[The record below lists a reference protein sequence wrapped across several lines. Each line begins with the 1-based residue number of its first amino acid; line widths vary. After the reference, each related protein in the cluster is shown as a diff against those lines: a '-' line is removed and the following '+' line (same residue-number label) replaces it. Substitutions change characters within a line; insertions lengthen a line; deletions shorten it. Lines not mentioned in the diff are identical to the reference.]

1 MENFEKAKENFLSK
15 EKNLSKYATKSSDAI
30 RFKEENEDIRP
41 PFFHDIDRIIHSLS
55 YTRYLNKTQVYTLNS
70 NDHVSRRITHVQLV
84 SKIARTI
91 GRALNLNEDLIEAIA
106 LGHDIGHTPL
116 GHAGEA
122 ILNRLSLKE
131 LGEYFAHNIQGVRYY
146 MSVAT
151 DGKGLNLTL
160 QTLDGIMTHNGEM
173 LSPIYEPMKK
183 DKDEFLSEY
192 NESYKDLR
200 KSKTYRPMT
209 LEGCV
214 VRISDIIGYIGRDIE
229 DAIRLHILTEEK
241 VEELKQ
247 KINSIASFQFH
258 AINNGSIVNYFILD
272 VCSHSSP
279 ESGICLSDEAF
290 AIMQEIMKF
299 NYQNIYLID
308 RVKIHSNYVQLIVH
322 SIFDFLYKYKQLSSI
337 HNKNVIDE
345 LKADKDKYPVTISG
359 YIHWLEKYSLMEGFE
374 RESIYGNH
382 IIYDF
387 DHNEHAMAKSI
398 IDYLAGMS
406 DVYILKIFNE
416 LISFS

>member
-1 MENFEKAKENFLSK
+1 MDNFEKAKDNFLSK
-15 EKNLSKYATKSSDAI
+15 EKNLSNYATRSSDAI

-146 MSVAT
+146 MYISK

-173 LSPIYEPMKK
+173 LSPIYEPISK
-183 DKDEFLSEY
+183 DKEEFLREY
-192 NESYKDLR
+192 NESYKELK
-200 KSKTYRPMT
+200 KSKKYHPIPKEIRDVLGDNNRDIVNTIV
-209 LEGCV
+209 L
-214 VRISDIIGYIGRDIE
+214 DIINESIDKPYIKMSD
-229 DAIRLHILTEEK
+229 K
-241 VEELKQ
+241 VYNALFALKKFNNDNIYSKSMTKEELDYYEKG
-247 KINSIASFQFH
+247 INKLYH
-258 AINNGSIVNYFILD
+258 
-272 VCSHSSP
+272 
-279 ESGICLSDEAF
+279 
-290 AIMQEIMKF
+290 
-299 NYQNIYLID
+299 IYLEDIKSNNKDSIIYKIFLNHQDELYLKNTNIKRQVID
-308 RVKIHSNYVQLIVH
+308 FIAGMTD
-322 SIFDFLYKYKQLSSI
+322 DFLVREIKKYDVNSVV
-337 HNKNVIDE
+337 KN
-345 LKADKDKYPVTISG
+345 
-359 YIHWLEKYSLMEGFE
+359 
-374 RESIYGNH
+374 
-382 IIYDF
+382 
-387 DHNEHAMAKSI
+387 
-398 IDYLAGMS
+398 
-406 DVYILKIFNE
+406 
-416 LISFS
+416 

>member
-1 MENFEKAKENFLSK
+1 MENFDKAKENFLSK
-15 EKNLSKYATKSSDAI
+15 EKNLSKYATRSSDAI

-116 GHAGEA
+116 GHTGEA
-122 ILNRLSLKE
+122 ILNRLSFKE

-183 DKDEFLSEY
+183 DKDEFLREY

-229 DAIRLHILTEEK
+229 DAIMIDRFKRSDIPESIRDVLGDNNRDIVNTIVLDIINESIDKPYIKMSDK
-241 VEELKQ
+241 VYNALFALKKFNNDNIYSKSMTKEELDYYEIG
-247 KINSIASFQFH
+247 INKLYH
-258 AINNGSIVNYFILD
+258 
-272 VCSHSSP
+272 
-279 ESGICLSDEAF
+279 
-290 AIMQEIMKF
+290 
-299 NYQNIYLID
+299 IYLEDIKSNNKESIIYKIFLNHQDKSYIESTNIKRQVID
-308 RVKIHSNYVQLIVH
+308 FIAGMTD
-322 SIFDFLYKYKQLSSI
+322 DFLVREIKKY
-337 HNKNVIDE
+337 E
-345 LKADKDKYPVTISG
+345 
-359 YIHWLEKYSLMEGFE
+359 
-374 RESIYGNH
+374 
-382 IIYDF
+382 
-387 DHNEHAMAKSI
+387 
-398 IDYLAGMS
+398 
-406 DVYILKIFNE
+406 
-416 LISFS
+416 

>member
-1 MENFEKAKENFLSK
+1 MGSFEKAKKNFLRK
-15 EKNLSKYATKSSDAI
+15 EKDLSPYATKSSDAV
-30 RFKEENEDIRP
+30 RFKEEKEDIRP

-146 MSVAT
+146 MNVAT

-173 LSPIYEPMKK
+173 LSPIYEPMAK
-183 DKDEFLSEY
+183 DKEEFLREY
-192 NESYKDLR
+192 NESYKDLE
-200 KSKTYRPMT
+200 KSKKYRPMT

-229 DAIRLHILTEEK
+229 DAIMIDRFKRSDIPESIRDVLGDNNRDIVNTIVLDIINESIDKPYIKMSDK
-241 VEELKQ
+241 VYNSLFALKKFNNDNIYSKSMTKEELDYYEKG
-247 KINSIASFQFH
+247 INKLYH
-258 AINNGSIVNYFILD
+258 
-272 VCSHSSP
+272 
-279 ESGICLSDEAF
+279 
-290 AIMQEIMKF
+290 
-299 NYQNIYLID
+299 IYLEDIKSNNKESIIYKIFLNHQDKSYIESTNIKRQVID
-308 RVKIHSNYVQLIVH
+308 FIAGMTD
-322 SIFDFLYKYKQLSSI
+322 DFLIREIKKY
-337 HNKNVIDE
+337 E
-345 LKADKDKYPVTISG
+345 
-359 YIHWLEKYSLMEGFE
+359 
-374 RESIYGNH
+374 
-382 IIYDF
+382 
-387 DHNEHAMAKSI
+387 
-398 IDYLAGMS
+398 
-406 DVYILKIFNE
+406 
-416 LISFS
+416 

>member
-1 MENFEKAKENFLSK
+1 MGNFEKAKENFLRK
-15 EKNLSKYATKSSDAI
+15 EKNLSKYATRSSDAI
-30 RFKEENEDIRP
+30 RFKEETEDIRP

-116 GHAGEA
+116 GHTGEA

-146 MSVAT
+146 MYISK

-173 LSPIYEPMKK
+173 LSPIYEPISK
-183 DKDEFLSEY
+183 DKEEFLREY
-192 NESYKDLR
+192 NESYKDLE

-229 DAIRLHILTEEK
+229 DAIMIDRFKRSDIPESIRDVLGDNNRDIVNTIVLDIINESIDKPYIKMSDK
-241 VEELKQ
+241 VYNALFALKKFNNENIYKYSMTKEELDYYEKGINKLYHTYLEDIKSNNKDSIIY
-247 KINSIASFQFH
+247 KIFLNHQDELYLKNTNIKRQVIDFIA
-258 AINNGSIVNYFILD
+258 GMTD
-272 VCSHSSP
+272 
-279 ESGICLSDEAF
+279 
-290 AIMQEIMKF
+290 
-299 NYQNIYLID
+299 
-308 RVKIHSNYVQLIVH
+308 
-322 SIFDFLYKYKQLSSI
+322 DFL
-337 HNKNVIDE
+337 V
-345 LKADKDKYPVTISG
+345 
-359 YIHWLEKYSLMEGFE
+359 
-374 RESIYGNH
+374 REI
-382 IIYDF
+382 
-387 DHNEHAMAKSI
+387 K
-398 IDYLAGMS
+398 
-406 DVYILKIFNE
+406 KIQR
-416 LISFS
+416 